1 MDGRKRNNQN
11 NDINWDNGIYG
22 TGRIDPPKRRGGL
35 LAMLLILV
43 IFLCGVITVLGILN
57 IRLFQQLNAPGE
69 EEMMISF
76 SDGGPPSRFRSRK
89 PNPLRRPSLPR
100 TRDSPAPRH

>member
-35 LAMLLILV
+35 LA
-43 IFLCGVITVLGILN
+43 
-57 IRLFQQLNAPGE
+57 RLF
-69 EEMMISF
+69 
-76 SDGGPPSRFRSRK
+76 R
-89 PNPLRRPSLPR
+89 
-100 TRDSPAPRH
+100 

>member
-1 MDGRKRNNQN
+1 MDGRRRNNQN

-43 IFLCGVITVLGILN
+43 ILN
-57 IRLFQQLNAPGE
+57 QCICLVQCL
-69 EEMMISF
+69 
-76 SDGGPPSRFRSRK
+76 
-89 PNPLRRPSLPR
+89 
-100 TRDSPAPRH
+100 